1 MISRWLVL
9 RLGLSQLVCWGI
21 SYYLI
26 GVFGPPIAAEM
37 GWSATLTYGGFSAAL
52 AVMGAIS
59 GQVGRWIDRFGGRRV
74 MTAGSVLIAIGC
86 TGLSLSQGLAAY
98 FAAWICLGIGMRMTL
113 YEAAFASL
121 VRIGGV
127 TARRPIAQITLL
139 GGLASTLFWPIGH
152 GLEAALDWRGAVLA
166 YAAIALLTLP
176 LHWWIPDSRDAPAE
190 RGGPPP
196 PPPRAAHGSGFRTA
210 AILYA
215 LMATVAAFLNTANSA
230 HMIGLMTGLGA
241 SAGMAVSLSSL
252 RGIGQT
258 GARLCEVLFGA
269 RLDPLALGV
278 LASLLLPLC
287 FLAGLFSG
295 ISLLAGAAFALG
307 YGVGNGLL
315 TIVRGTQPL
324 VLFDPATYGALVGR
338 LTAPAFFASALAPI
352 SYAAI
357 IEHAG
362 PAAALWMSVLLG
374 LLALAC
380 AAALWWRFRLR
391 PAA

>member
-26 GVFGPPIAAEM
+26 GVFGPRIAAEM

-52 AVMGAIS
+52 AVMGLLS

-74 MTAGSVLIAIGC
+74 MTAGSLLLCAGC
-86 TGLSLSQGLAAY
+86 TGLALAQGLTGY
-98 FAAWICLGIGMRMTL
+98 YAAWICLGIGMRMTL
-113 YEAAFASL
+113 YEAAFAAL

-139 GGLASTLFWPIGH
+139 GGLASTIFWPIGL
-152 GLEAALDWRGAVLA
+152 GLEALLDWRGAVLA

-176 LHWWIPDSRDAPAE
+176 LHWWIPDARDRPEA
-190 RGGPPP
+190 RGGPSP
-196 PPPRAAHGSGFRTA
+196 PPPRAASPAGFRRA
-210 AILYA
+210 AMLYT
-215 LMATVAAFLNTANSA
+215 LVATIAAFLNTANSA

-241 SAGMAVSLSSL
+241 SAAMAVSLSSL
-252 RGIGQT
+252 RGVGQT

-295 ISLLAGAAFALG
+295 TSLLAGAAFALG

-338 LTAPAFFASALAPI
+338 LSAPAFFASALAPI
-352 SYAAI
+352 AYAAV
-357 IEHAG
+357 IERAG
-362 PAAALWMSVLLG
+362 PAAALEISTALG

-391 PAA
+391 PPG

>member
-1 MISRWLVL
+1 
-9 RLGLSQLVCWGI
+9 
-21 SYYLI
+21 
-26 GVFGPPIAAEM
+26 
-37 GWSATLTYGGFSAAL
+37 
-52 AVMGAIS
+52 
-59 GQVGRWIDRFGGRRV
+59 
-74 MTAGSVLIAIGC
+74 
-86 TGLSLSQGLAAY
+86 
-98 FAAWICLGIGMRMTL
+98 
-113 YEAAFASL
+113 
-121 VRIGGV
+121 
-127 TARRPIAQITLL
+127 
-139 GGLASTLFWPIGH
+139 
-152 GLEAALDWRGAVLA
+152 
-166 YAAIALLTLP
+166 
-176 LHWWIPDSRDAPAE
+176 
-190 RGGPPP
+190 
-196 PPPRAAHGSGFRTA
+196 
-210 AILYA
+210 
-215 LMATVAAFLNTANSA
+215 MATVAAFLNTANSA